1 MCPQNTF
8 AFLEYLLIHSTKLQ
22 YWLVG
27 RKLKMSTA
35 ACKNKN
41 NNNNIFTNT
50 KTTVEPH
57 QF

>member
-41 NNNNIFTNT
+41 NNNIFTNNN
-50 KTTVEPH
+50 TTVEPR
-57 QF
+57 QI